1 MLEIMTFL
9 EYSYKWKLIVTSLNK
24 HAKEFWNSNYK
35 MFLNA
40 SGKYKNA
47 IKIAV
52 KDNGKINSDF
62 IISKYFKYFIYEF
75 EYNRGDENKLEEV
88 IWTFINQLKQYQE
101 MKLIWYNPLLH
112 LHRVY
117 INKKCVE
124 SKEEEE
130 KSYTKA
136 KTFKDYLS
144 KHIWSEWMIIIN
156 EMHMKHSLYVY
167 FDGDAFMT
175 KSVINDWLVAYENP
189 LFSNTVTPKLDN
201 VVTEDEI
208 AYSLIFNTIRY
219 KNLQEFFKNN
229 RSLLAKCTNLWILDH
244 SGDVV
249 TDYFGLFII
258 NLSSLQCI
266 WLNSLDTDYW
276 LWYATHVLC
285 DFPKAWI
292 NVYDRD
298 STDIFDII
306 NYSCHIKKRLSL
318 HEGEAKILY
327 GDIGDVNI
335 SIESL
340 LWEFEDLEWTETKED
355 TFIILKKVNIKSAK
369 KLKLNGKVEGITRSK
384 IRRFF
389 ENNLEIHMD
398 ISLEVKPFYVKTIE
412 GLWMRDFD
420 KYWLLNNL
428 QFSTIVG
435 INDWYAI
442 NIFTMLKDIRNLKQ
456 LRGINIT
463 LISLPIHFIF
473 KNLIEIKDICKLK
486 LRKIKLIECTHD
498 DKKEIDSLKK
508 ILSKIRTLKEI
519 EFI

>member
-1 MLEIMTFL
+1 MI
-9 EYSYKWKLIVTSLNK
+9 TSLNK
-24 HAKEFWNSNYK
+24 HAKEFWISNSK
-35 MFLNA
+35 MFLNE
-40 SGKYKNA
+40 SEKYRKV
-47 IKIAV
+47 IKIDR

-88 IWTFINQLKQYQE
+88 ILTFINQLKQYQE
-101 MKLIWYNPLLH
+101 MKLLWHNPLLH

-117 INKKCVE
+117 IDKKSVE
-124 SKEEEE
+124 SNEEEE
-130 KSYTKA
+130 KNYTKVKA
-136 KTFKDYLS
+136 FKDYLS
-144 KHIWSEWMIIIN
+144 EYIRSEWMIIIN
-156 EMHMKHSLYVY
+156 EMQMKRSLYIY
-167 FDGDAFMT
+167 FDGDAFLT
-175 KSVINDWLVAYENP
+175 KSVINDWLVAYQNP
-189 LFSNTVTPKLDN
+189 SFSNTVIPKIDD
-201 VVTEDEI
+201 VVAVNESSQLFDFI
-208 AYSLIFNTIRY
+208 AIRY
-219 KNLQEFFKNN
+219 KNLQSFFKNN
-229 RSLLAKCTNLWILDH
+229 KSLLEKSTNLWILDH

-306 NYSCHIKKRLSL
+306 NDSCHIKKRLSL

-420 KYWLLNNL
+420 KYRLLNNL

-442 NIFTMLKDIRNLKQ
+442 NIFTMLKDIRNLK
-456 LRGINIT
+456 
-463 LISLPIHFIF
+463 
-473 KNLIEIKDICKLK
+473 
-486 LRKIKLIECTHD
+486 
-498 DKKEIDSLKK
+498 
-508 ILSKIRTLKEI
+508 
-519 EFI
+519 